1 MDENSN
7 ILSKEDLQQV
17 VERAGGSIAQLMG
30 QQNTALA
37 LLSGTTAISLTAN
50 AGILNNVLGTL
61 TMQSGV
67 MGSQL
72 GQQEVYDATALD
84 SASAMYL
91 LLSTLSGNVA
101 GMLDHLSTLG
111 GYGGSISESVA
122 KIAPLVEQ
130 MANSGG
136 GVNDAANTAFGA
148 IGALSSLGKAG
159 DTFKNVGGL
168 GGAIGGL
175 GPKLASA
182 TGIAGKLGALAPL
195 LTSAAPL
202 LLGGLA
208 VAGIGTMAYKA
219 YKNHKAKKEAQATD
233 STTTERSVM
242 DPDALENMENMP
254 NKAPSLPAQDP
265 ITERSIMDPISSGN
279 MDDMFNSRQASQ
291 MGGRQMTAADAM
303 WPGRGDTE
311 LIAQLSELTDI
322 MRRVADKPAD
332 RNVKSEIVINTLKT
346 NATLSEFKE
355 MFTETL
361 MRDLETVE

>member
-1 MDENSN
+1 MDENRN

-50 AGILNNVLGTL
+50 AGILNNVLGSL
-61 TMQSGV
+61 MLQSGV

-72 GQQEVYDATALD
+72 GQQQLYDATALEG
-84 SASAMYL
+84 ASAMYL

-111 GYGGSISESVA
+111 GYGGSISESIA
-122 KIAPLVEQ
+122 KIAPLIDQ
-130 MANSGG
+130 MASSG

-148 IGALSSLGKAG
+148 IGAMGSLKNAGENLGNVKSLGG
-159 DTFKNVGGL
+159 T
-168 GGAIGGL
+168 IGGL
-175 GPKLASA
+175 GKGLAGA
-182 TGIAGKLGALAPL
+182 AGIAGKLGALAPL

-202 LLGGLA
+202 LVGGLA

-219 YKNHKAKKEAQATD
+219 YKNHKAKKEAQAADNTI
-233 STTTERSVM
+233 TERSVM
-242 DPDALENMENMP
+242 DPVALENMENMP
-254 NKAPSLPAQDP
+254 TNAPPLPRQDP
-265 ITERSIMDPISSGN
+265 ITERSIMDPVVAGN

-291 MGGRQMTAADAM
+291 LDGRQVTAADAM
-303 WPGRGDTE
+303 RPGRGDTE
-311 LIAQLSELTDI
+311 LIAQLSELTDV

-355 MFTETL
+355 MFIETL

>member
-50 AGILNNVLGTL
+50 AGILNNVLGALTL
-61 TMQSGV
+61 QSGV

-72 GQQEVYDATALD
+72 GQQQLYDATALEG
-84 SASAMYL
+84 ASAMYL

-101 GMLDHLSTLG
+101 AMIGHLSTLG

-122 KIAPLVEQ
+122 KIAPLIDQ

-148 IGALSSLGKAG
+148 IGALAGLEDAKTNAQNLGKAVKG
-159 DTFKNVGGL
+159 IGNVTGLVSKVATF
-168 GGAIGGL
+168 
-175 GPKLASA
+175 GPLLASA
-182 TGIAGKLGALAPL
+182 APF
-195 LTSAAPL
+195 

-219 YKNHKAKKEAQATD
+219 YKNHKAKKEAQETD
-233 STTTERSVM
+233 HTITERSIM
-242 DPDALENMENMP
+242 DPVALENMENMH
-254 NKAPSLPAQDP
+254 NNTPSLPAQEP
-265 ITERSIMDPISSGN
+265 ITERSIMDPVSSGN

-291 MGGRQMTAADAM
+291 MSGRQMTAADAM
-303 WPGRGDTE
+303 RQDRGDSK
-311 LIAQLSELTDI
+311 LIAQLSELTDV

-346 NATLSEFKE
+346 NATLSEFKD
-355 MFTETL
+355 MLNETL
-361 MRDLETVE
+361 LRDLETVE

>member
-50 AGILNNVLGTL
+50 AGILNNVLGAL
-61 TMQSGV
+61 MLQSGV

-72 GQQEVYDATALD
+72 GQQQLYDATALEG
-84 SASAMYL
+84 ASAMYL

-101 GMLDHLSTLG
+101 GMLNYLSTLG

-122 KIAPLVEQ
+122 KIAPLIDQ

-136 GVNDAANTAFGA
+136 GVNDAAITTFGA
-148 IGALSSLGKAG
+148 VGALSSVGDAG
-159 DTFKNVGGL
+159 RALQDMSGV
-168 GGAIGGL
+168 A
-175 GPKLASA
+175 
-182 TGIAGKLGALAPL
+182 GIAGKAVGLLGGFLSGPV
-195 LTSAAPL
+195 APL

-233 STTTERSVM
+233 NTITERSIM
-242 DPDALENMENMP
+242 DPVALENMENMP
-254 NKAPSLPAQDP
+254 TKAPSLPAQGP
-265 ITERSIMDPISSGN
+265 ITERSIMDPISSGY

-291 MGGRQMTAADAM
+291 MGGRQVTAADAM
-303 WPGRGDTE
+303 RPGRGDTQ
-311 LIAQLSELTDI
+311 LIAQISELTDV

>member
-50 AGILNNVLGTL
+50 AGILNNVLGAL
-61 TMQSGV
+61 MLQSGV

-72 GQQEVYDATALD
+72 GQQQLYDATALEG
-84 SASAMYL
+84 ASAMYL

-101 GMLDHLSTLG
+101 AMLDHLSTLG

-122 KIAPLVEQ
+122 KIAPLIDQ

-148 IGALSSLGKAG
+148 VGALSSVGDAG
-159 DTFKNVGGL
+159 QALKDMSGV
-168 GGAIGGL
+168 A
-175 GPKLASA
+175 
-182 TGIAGKLGALAPL
+182 GIAGKAVGLLGGVLSGPV
-195 LTSAAPL
+195 APL

-219 YKNHKAKKEAQATD
+219 YKNHQAKKQAQAAD
-233 STTTERSVM
+233 NTTTEWSVM
-242 DPDALENMENMP
+242 DPVALENMENMP
-254 NKAPSLPAQDP
+254 ANAPSLPAQAP
-265 ITERSIMDPISSGN
+265 ITERSIMDPVVAGTW
-279 MDDMFNSRQASQ
+279 
-291 MGGRQMTAADAM
+291 MTC
-303 WPGRGDTE
+303 
-311 LIAQLSELTDI
+311 LIADSQ
-322 MRRVADKPAD
+322 
-332 RNVKSEIVINTLKT
+332 VKW
-346 NATLSEFKE
+346 
-355 MFTETL
+355 
-361 MRDLETVE
+361 VENR

>member
-50 AGILNNVLGTL
+50 AGILNNVLGAL
-61 TMQSGV
+61 MLQSGV

-72 GQQEVYDATALD
+72 GQQQLYDATALEG
-84 SASAMYL
+84 ASAMYL

-101 GMLDHLSTLG
+101 GMLNYLSTLG

-122 KIAPLVEQ
+122 KIAPLIDQ

-136 GVNDAANTAFGA
+136 GVNDAAITTFGA
-148 IGALSSLGKAG
+148 VGALSSVGDAG
-159 DTFKNVGGL
+159 RALQDMSGV
-168 GGAIGGL
+168 A
-175 GPKLASA
+175 
-182 TGIAGKLGALAPL
+182 GIAGKAVSLLGGFLSGPV
-195 LTSAAPL
+195 APL

-219 YKNHKAKKEAQATD
+219 YKNHQAKKEAQATD

-242 DPDALENMENMP
+242 DPVALESMENMP

-265 ITERSIMDPISSGN
+265 ITERSIMDPVASGN

-303 WPGRGDTE
+303 RPGRGDTQ
-311 LIAQLSELTDI
+311 LIAQISELTDV

>member
-50 AGILNNVLGTL
+50 AGILNNVLGAL
-61 TMQSGV
+61 TIQSGV

-72 GQQEVYDATALD
+72 GQQQLYDATALEG
-84 SASAMYL
+84 ASAMYL

-101 GMLDHLSTLG
+101 AMLDHLSTLG
-111 GYGGSISESVA
+111 GYGGSISEDMA
-122 KIAPLVEQ
+122 KIAPLVDQ
-130 MANSGG
+130 MASSGG

-148 IGALSSLGKAG
+148 VGALSSLNNMGDIGKRVKGIGDAVKGIGSAAG
-159 DTFKNVGGL
+159 LV
-168 GGAIGGL
+168 
-175 GPKLASA
+175 
-182 TGIAGKLGALAPL
+182 GKLGALAPL

-202 LLGGLA
+202 LVGGLA

-219 YKNHKAKKEAQATD
+219 YKNHKAKKEAQAAD
-233 STTTERSVM
+233 NTTTERSVM
-242 DPDALENMENMP
+242 DPVALENMENMP
-254 NKAPSLPAQDP
+254 TKAPSLPAQGP
-265 ITERSIMDPISSGN
+265 ITERSIMDPVASGN

-291 MGGRQMTAADAM
+291 MSGRQMTAADAM
-303 WPGRGDTE
+303 RQDRGDTQ
-311 LIAQLSELTDI
+311 LIAQLSELTDV

-346 NATLSEFKE
+346 NATLSEFKD
-355 MFTETL
+355 MFNETL
-361 MRDLETVE
+361 LRDLETVE